1 MSLASIW
8 NNLFKH
14 WISSEFLLME
24 GYVQGALG
32 KELHMVPLVERFK
45 KLLWETL
52 LINFTRDE
60 RLFTG
65 RSTKGAAY

>member
-1 MSLASIW
+1 
-8 NNLFKH
+8 
-14 WISSEFLLME
+14 
-24 GYVQGALG
+24 
-32 KELHMVPLVERFK
+32 MVPLVERFK
-45 KLLWETL
+45 KLLWEAL